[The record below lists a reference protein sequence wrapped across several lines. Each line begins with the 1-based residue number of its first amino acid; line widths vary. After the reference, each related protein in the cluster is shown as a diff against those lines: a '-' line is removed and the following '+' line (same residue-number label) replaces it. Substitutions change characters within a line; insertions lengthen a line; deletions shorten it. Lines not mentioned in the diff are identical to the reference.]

1 MIPKN
6 LKLSRENLDIKQ
18 KDVADFFNLSKSTIS
33 GWENGID
40 IIPIKKLIM
49 YANKYSLSLDY
60 IFGLKNY
67 NELYSPI
74 ILDLNVLASHL
85 LKMRKKHLLT
95 QVQLSKLMNTSQSTY
110 SKYETGQRIIPTIFL
125 CELIR
130 IYSDISIDEIFGRDK
145 I

>member
-18 KDVADFFNLSKSTIS
+18 KDVADFFILSKSTIS